1 MPTINKT
8 VDNAFMQKEISRSFQ
23 NRKPLA
29 VTSPQET
36 GTRSNSLIGTN
47 APAEEKDYISEMTGS
62 RTERNH
68 VVRDYDEDKN
78 SFRSGLNEK
87 MSSLK
92 KANSNLKGLN
102 AAAADTGTGSQMQ
115 AAGNKNGTGNL
126 TASRGQTAGAG
137 LMEKQEQSGLSAL
150 WQRDTEDKDN
160 TADRVQEP
168 QNDAEG
174 RETSG
179 TAANRQEIPS
189 RVQEDVA
196 AVREFVQ
203 DYNETVSYLNE
214 GRDMSRGMSRL
225 ADSFEDSEGL
235 SDSLNQIGVSLRS
248 DGGLQIDESKLA
260 SALSEQPD
268 RVEAALGEDGLAGRM
283 DQKLDMASRQAD
295 RLYPS
300 IRDAVGGE
308 TQDPAKEMYAGNS
321 RLAGNA
327 YSDVGSLY
335 QMNG

>member
-36 GTRSNSLIGTN
+36 ETRSNSLIGTN
-47 APAEEKDYISEMTGS
+47 SPAEEKDYISEMVGS

-68 VVRDYDEDKN
+68 AVRDYDEDKA
-78 SFRSGLNEK
+78 SFQSGLNEK

-92 KANSNLKGLN
+92 KSNSNLKGLN

-115 AAGNKNGTGNL
+115 AAGNKNGMGNL
-126 TASRGQTAGAG
+126 TTSRGQTAGAG
-137 LMEKQEQSGLSAL
+137 LMGKQEQGGLSAL
-150 WQRDTEDKDN
+150 WQRDAEETEN

-168 QNDAEG
+168 QKDAAG
-174 RETSG
+174 RETPG
-179 TAANRQEIPS
+179 TAENSQEIPS

-225 ADSFEDSEGL
+225 ADSFEDSEGI

-248 DGGLQIDESKLA
+248 DGGLQVDESKLT
-260 SALSEQPD
+260 SALSEQPE
-268 RVEAALGEDGLAGRM
+268 RVEAALGEEGLAGRL
-283 DQKLDMASRQAD
+283 DQKLEMASRQAD
-295 RLYPS
+295 RVYPS

-308 TQDPAKEMYAGNS
+308 SQDSAREMYADDS
-321 RLAGNA
+321 RFAKNA

-335 QMNG
+335 QTQG